1 MKNIHSLNKITSKEM
16 KAFLI
21 PALFLGFIL
30 TFTSCQEDFLE
41 LTPKDSYTEA
51 TVFDDPVLTESFLN
65 YGYRMILHGFAEV
78 NSILPLAAA
87 CDEAHAKGQVAS
99 YGPILLG
106 NQSPSYLFVLDEWT
120 GRGNS
125 RNSRNYKNYWIPIK
139 QCNEFLE
146 KIATS
151 EIEELMII
159 RMTGE
164 AKAIR
169 AYSYFK
175 LICNYGGVPLITKPF
190 TLDDDFK
197 IPRNTY
203 DEVIDFVLTELDA
216 AIDMLPLE
224 YADNSYA
231 GRVTKGAVMAI
242 KARALLFYASPL
254 NNPSNDLPRWQRAAE
269 AAKDVIDLGKYGL
282 YPDYKELFTVKG
294 GYNEEVIWARP
305 FDHILRR
312 EVYLERRLYPNGSM
326 GHGHIPPI
334 QNLVDDYEMNNGM
347 KINEPGSGYD
357 PQNPYVD
364 RDPRFY
370 ATILYDGAPFLDRTL
385 ETFIPGGLD
394 SFESTISSWNA
405 SETGYNLRKFI
416 TDEYEVDIGSGNTNA
431 LWPWFRYGEVLLNY
445 AEANY
450 FLGNEGICREY
461 INMIRSRTSV
471 NMPPVTE
478 SGQDLF
484 DRLVNERRIE
494 LAFEEHRFFDVRR
507 WKIATT
513 VLSVSH
519 KRMYIT
525 KDTVTGV
532 KTYEVKEHLPA
543 HFNEWNYLSPIPLE
557 EIEKNSLLG
566 QNPGY

>member
-1 MKNIHSLNKITSKEM
+1 MPASLV
-16 KAFLI
+16 
-21 PALFLGFIL
+21 
-30 TFTSCQEDFLE
+30 
-41 LTPKDSYTEA
+41 SY
-51 TVFDDPVLTESFLN
+51 V
-65 YGYRMILHGFAEV
+65 R
-78 NSILPLAAA
+78 
-87 CDEAHAKGQVAS
+87 KGRC
-99 YGPILLG
+99 
-106 NQSPSYLFVLDEWT
+106 T
-120 GRGNS
+120 
-125 RNSRNYKNYWIPIK
+125 
-139 QCNEFLE
+139 
-146 KIATS
+146 T
-151 EIEELMII
+151 
-159 RMTGE
+159 
-164 AKAIR
+164 
-169 AYSYFK
+169 
-175 LICNYGGVPLITKPF
+175 
-190 TLDDDFK
+190 
-197 IPRNTY
+197 
-203 DEVIDFVLTELDA
+203 
-216 AIDMLPLE
+216 LE
-224 YADNSYA
+224 YADTSYA

-254 NNPSNDLPRWQRAAE
+254 NNPSNDLPGWRRAAE

-282 YPDYKELFTVKG
+282 YPDYKELFTAKG
-294 GYNEEVIWARP
+294 VYNEEVIWARP

-370 ATILYDGAPFLDRTL
+370 ATILYDGAPFLGRTL
-385 ETFIPGGLD
+385 ETFFPGGLD
-394 SFESTISSWNA
+394 SFESMISSWNA

-416 TDEYEVDIGSGNTNA
+416 TDEYEVDIGLGNANA

-450 FLGNEGICREY
+450 FLGNEGICRQY

-484 DRLVNERRIE
+484 DRLVNEWRIE

-525 KDTVTGV
+525 KDTATSV

-557 EIEKNSLLG
+557 EIERNSLLE
-566 QNPGY
+566 QNPGYLTIPSICSPIFRWERCFH